1 MDRDRT
7 PRLESPRDRPSL
19 PEPIQWCA
27 VSAIGRPGA
36 GVADAELADTKV
48 ADRLALADWRRR
60 VADLYGAV
68 RDLASRDPRA
78 AWEHWRIVRDDL
90 YRTHAQSPVPAEQ
103 RAAFRGH
110 YWAYD
115 PALRTEAAITLADA
129 SGEVLPSPTGA
140 SGTAP
145 GPLLQLPVSTG
156 DAMSFTRIGSVH
168 IPLLDGPKTLDLFW
182 MAGYAGGLFLPFRD
196 TTNGSATYGAGR
208 YLLDTAKG
216 ADLGTAGAPDRLIL
230 DFNFAFQPSC
240 AFDPRWSCP
249 LAPPENR
256 LTIAITGGE
265 RLT

>member
-1 MDRDRT
+1 MSGVD
-7 PRLESPRDRPSL
+7 
-19 PEPIQWCA
+19 I
-27 VSAIGRPGA
+27 PGA
-36 GVADAELADTKV
+36 GGPDPKL
-48 ADRLALADWRRR
+48 ADRLTLADWRRR

-78 AWEHWRIVRDDL
+78 AWEHWRIVRDEL

-103 RAAFRGH
+103 RAAFMGH
-110 YWAYD
+110 YWDYD
-115 PALRTEAAITLADA
+115 PALRTEATITGADA
-129 SGEVLPSPTGA
+129 SGEARAFPATGGSAAPS
-140 SGTAP
+140 
-145 GPLLQLPVSTG
+145 LILQLPMSTG
-156 DAMSFTRIGSVH
+156 DPMAFTRIGTVH
-168 IPLLDGPKTLDLFW
+168 IPLLEGPKTLNLFW

-240 AFDPRWSCP
+240 AFDPRWACP

-256 LTIAITGGE
+256 LNVAITGGE
-265 RLT
+265 RLS